1 MNNIENKLSD
11 PNECVICH
19 RVLSCKSALQMHYRT
34 HTGERPFKCRIC
46 SRAFTT
52 KGNLK
57 THMGVHRAKPPMR
70 MFHQCPVCHKKYAN
84 ALVLQ
89 QHIRTHTGEP
99 TELTPEQ
106 IAAAEIRDFPPIPFS
121 QAGHPLGGPLRPPGS
136 LFPGGLPGYF
146 PPVSGALGSPLSPD
160 MYDKDDNDESTE
172 EKNEGA
178 SRPSSV
184 SSSTSSTMNTSYP
197 VTSIPS
203 SISAEQ
209 LMRPFG
215 LVRPIQFDKLGLIP
229 PDKLGLI
236 PPDKLGDRLGLIG
249 PDKLSGLIQH
259 QDKLRG
265 LIHPLNIER
274 VPLPEDLSATSRK
287 EDDKSPA
294 RTPAPINNGRKNSS
308 SPPPVSPPKFS
319 PDPEIQDK
327 ERSQSPPRKING
339 SPFPVLPRLPQ
350 TPVDMPV
357 CTSAAAISAS
367 RFF

>member
-1 MNNIENKLSD
+1 
-11 PNECVICH
+11 
-19 RVLSCKSALQMHYRT
+19 
-34 HTGERPFKCRIC
+34 
-46 SRAFTT
+46 
-52 KGNLK
+52 
-57 THMGVHRAKPPMR
+57 
-70 MFHQCPVCHKKYAN
+70 
-84 ALVLQ
+84 
-89 QHIRTHTGEP
+89 
-99 TELTPEQ
+99 
-106 IAAAEIRDFPPIPFS
+106 
-121 QAGHPLGGPLRPPGS
+121 
-136 LFPGGLPGYF
+136 
-146 PPVSGALGSPLSPD
+146 
-160 MYDKDDNDESTE
+160 
-172 EKNEGA
+172 
-178 SRPSSV
+178 
-184 SSSTSSTMNTSYP
+184 
-197 VTSIPS
+197 
-203 SISAEQ
+203 
-209 LMRPFG
+209 MRPFG

-357 CTSAAAISAS
+357 CTSAAAISAAAAAAAAAAAS
-367 RFF
+367 LERGGPGSPSPNPLPNPLLFPGFPGLLPPGGLPGLPGASLLSGGPPAVSSANSVLSQLALGNPAGNPFNPLGLPLPGSPGGPGGRPLSK